1 MKIIN
6 LHEFFIRGEKEIP
19 LIDDDEKTKETS
31 HYDVTY

>member
-6 LHEFFIRGEKEIP
+6 LHEFSIRKEKKSPLFI
-19 LIDDDEKTKETS
+19 DDEKTKETS